1 MHPANVIFRDDLFG
15 RLINF
20 GDLGASDPA
29 TYFAEGSLT
38 RPFYALDG
46 FFDGDG
52 ESSRRVG
59 VPPRPGVLPGRIGL
73 LTTPIIDV
81 PAHTRG

>member
-1 MHPANVIFRDDLFG
+1 MHPANVIFRDELLG
-15 RLINF
+15 CLINF
-20 GDLGASDPA
+20 GDLGAGDPA
-29 TYFAEGSLT
+29 TYVAEGSLT

-59 VPPRPGVLPGRIGL
+59 VPPRPGFLPGRIGL
-73 LTTPIIDV
+73 LTIPIAFAL
-81 PAHTRG
+81 AHTRG